1 MPHRAVV
8 RPLGTTQSDPGVVE
22 KKLQSVGFPDSLP
35 NDDLFERIHDAPFKR
50 AKDSQLPSG
59 GAYMGH
65 VDSRSIDM
73 FLQAVKRAPGW
84 SVGVMPELFQ
94 AYYLEFCLDASVRG
108 VITGIV
114 DKELK
119 ERGLKGYYAISARAT
134 CIESALRARFESIN
148 SHRILAD
155 RWESL
160 RWNIADDFEKFYL
173 EFQEV
178 RDSYS
183 RQRQQEL
190 QGADVVER
198 LFGALTK
205 ELADRLIKQYGGSPS
220 EKQILEFCRRENMI
234 LTRNRAL
241 KNGSARSGTKP
252 NVNSVRIED
261 EVDIEELCD
270 GLFAMPVEQTT
281 TSTQTS
287 NCLFVSNLAFTAS
300 ERDLLGAFRSVLKV
314 SGAIPR
320 GIRLFKDGRN
330 GRSRGIGLIEFDTP
344 DAASKALGVVD
355 GQQVLGRKVR
365 ARRDRG
371 PSTSSSTP
379 TVNAPSGPSKV
390 VASEP
395 SPGTKRRRIDDSPEA
410 EVIAEGSGQSVD
422 VNCVQHED
430 HSSGVQNLE
439 DVATSETRLS
449 DSVPVVNGNSTLCAV
464 VETLHFDD
472 IDHEKVDVEVEL
484 NGLVQDSG
492 SDKRLTMVTS
502 LVSVKTAKNVCNS
515 VAWLLDSGCAL
526 HLIDKET
533 HPWLCDARSVRL
545 PKPVRLIFA
554 NGTSQFVEEAK
565 LVAFVCGDRRYYT
578 HVLVVEGLT
587 VSGILSVHQL
597 VTDFGTVAW
606 HLGDDNAKF
615 YADIVSPTCGGF

>member
-22 KKLQSVGFPDSLP
+22 KKLQSVGFLDSLP
-35 NDDLFERIHDAPFKR
+35 NDDLFGSAIHDQIDGLKNDFGVSAVDLERIHDASFKR

-119 ERGLKGYYAISARAT
+119 ERGLKGYYALSARAA

-205 ELADRLIKQYGGSPS
+205 ELADRLIRQY
-220 EKQILEFCRRENMI
+220 
-234 LTRNRAL
+234 
-241 KNGSARSGTKP
+241 
-252 NVNSVRIED
+252 
-261 EVDIEELCD
+261 
-270 GLFAMPVEQTT
+270 
-281 TSTQTS
+281 
-287 NCLFVSNLAFTAS
+287 
-300 ERDLLGAFRSVLKV
+300 
-314 SGAIPR
+314 
-320 GIRLFKDGRN
+320 
-330 GRSRGIGLIEFDTP
+330 
-344 DAASKALGVVD
+344 
-355 GQQVLGRKVR
+355 
-365 ARRDRG
+365 
-371 PSTSSSTP
+371 
-379 TVNAPSGPSKV
+379 
-390 VASEP
+390 
-395 SPGTKRRRIDDSPEA
+395 
-410 EVIAEGSGQSVD
+410 
-422 VNCVQHED
+422 
-430 HSSGVQNLE
+430 
-439 DVATSETRLS
+439 
-449 DSVPVVNGNSTLCAV
+449 
-464 VETLHFDD
+464 
-472 IDHEKVDVEVEL
+472 
-484 NGLVQDSG
+484 
-492 SDKRLTMVTS
+492 
-502 LVSVKTAKNVCNS
+502 
-515 VAWLLDSGCAL
+515 
-526 HLIDKET
+526 
-533 HPWLCDARSVRL
+533 
-545 PKPVRLIFA
+545 
-554 NGTSQFVEEAK
+554 
-565 LVAFVCGDRRYYT
+565 
-578 HVLVVEGLT
+578 
-587 VSGILSVHQL
+587 
-597 VTDFGTVAW
+597 
-606 HLGDDNAKF
+606 
-615 YADIVSPTCGGF
+615 